1 MVDHRGR
8 PVIQPPPPPPP
19 PPPPAAGLPSIC
31 PVVGCG
37 RSIPNRKRYSEHM
50 AWHRGETV
58 CSLCGRRFSSKSN
71 LRIHQSTL
79 HGLHSATDFAAMKRA
94 VVARSQTVSDSANIC
109 PGTAAKRPVSSAR
122 ETMRLCPIAGCGRV
136 FRNRQRRNEHLS
148 WHRGETVCQICN
160 RYFSTRSTLRTH
172 LHSVHNVPRGAL
184 AASLTRLLSGGSAGR
199 PEAPFACRLCDKV
212 FRDASNLSH
221 HTAVHRGET
230 TCRRCFAVLATKRN
244 LRAHLANCL
253 GPNLTP
259 RRNSARAA
267 EVRGSAPAPHGPRP
281 LSSERRAHWE
291 GPSGAAQGAPP
302 AGETEPTLWFQ

>member
-1 MVDHRGR
+1 MSVSS
-8 PVIQPPPPPPP
+8 
-19 PPPPAAGLPSIC
+19 LPSIC
-31 PVVGCG
+31 PVAGCG

-122 ETMRLCPIAGCGRV
+122 ER
-136 FRNRQRRNEHLS
+136 
-148 WHRGETVCQICN
+148 
-160 RYFSTRSTLRTH
+160 
-172 LHSVHNVPRGAL
+172 
-184 AASLTRLLSGGSAGR
+184 LTRLLSGASAGR

-253 GPNLTP
+253 GPHLTP

-267 EVRGSAPAPHGPRP
+267 EVRGPAPAPHGPRP
-281 LSSERRAHWE
+281 VSSERRAHWE

-302 AGETEPTLWFQ
+302 AEGTEPTLWFQ

>member
-1 MVDHRGR
+1 MHMS
-8 PVIQPPPPPPP
+8 
-19 PPPPAAGLPSIC
+19 GLPSIC

-79 HGLHSATDFAAMKRA
+79 HGLH
-94 VVARSQTVSDSANIC
+94 
-109 PGTAAKRPVSSAR
+109 
-122 ETMRLCPIAGCGRV
+122 
-136 FRNRQRRNEHLS
+136 
-148 WHRGETVCQICN
+148 
-160 RYFSTRSTLRTH
+160 
-172 LHSVHNVPRGAL
+172 
-184 AASLTRLLSGGSAGR
+184 SLTRLLSGGSAGR

-281 LSSERRAHWE
+281 VSSERSAHWE
-291 GPSGAAQGAPP
+291 GPSGTAQGGGPAQGAPP
-302 AGETEPTLWFQ
+302 AEGTEPTLWFQ